1 MGVPPGGMKIRDPL
15 WRLVRGAHALQ
26 ILLHHQPGF
35 LPLDAGKQQRGAT
48 SATSSTAFAVRL
60 IDGDHNGQAGG
71 NAVAVIRKSA
81 VTISTLALAR
91 VDQTTRLAGTL
102 VDMVLD
108 QV

>member
-1 MGVPPGGMKIRDPL
+1 MGVFGRLADGGM
-15 WRLVRGAHALQ
+15 
-26 ILLHHQPGF
+26 
-35 LPLDAGKQQRGAT
+35 AGQ
-48 SATSSTAFAVRL
+48 L

-81 VTISTLALAR
+81 VTISARALAR

-108 QV
+108 QM